1 MITSI
6 RFIIASKS
14 GQFCSGTGLKGF
26 NLYKYFEHTLWAY
39 LPVENRRNIKNTFTD
54 CKFYYQDTEKSNSI
68 PNTTR
73 GRSSV
78 NHTFI
83 GAMFKPIG
91 ISFSKCFFL
100 EK

>member
-1 MITSI
+1 MITPI
-6 RFIIASKS
+6 RFIIASKT
-14 GQFCSGTGLKGF
+14 GQFCSGTGFNLKGY

-54 CKFYYQDTEKSNSI
+54 RKFYYQDMEKSNSI
-68 PNTTR
+68 PNTTQ

-83 GAMFKPIG
+83 GTMLKPIG
-91 ISFSKCFFL
+91 KSVF
-100 EK
+100 